1 MIVTQAQKLG
11 LIQANKLQQVL
22 NLPRP
27 IKTTTANIV
36 IKPAQKVS
44 PTSSPTSKPK
54 TLTSQ
59 SKLFLSQP
67 TMVGNTLITKTISS
81 TQPNK
86 LMLPVKLTT
95 SAAAEVTGT
104 NSATVP
110 SSQLQAIN
118 IPGKGVQCLQTCI

>member
-1 MIVTQAQKLG
+1 MIVTQAQKIG

-44 PTSSPTSKPK
+44 PTSPPTSKPK
-54 TLTSQ
+54 ASQ

-81 TQPNK
+81 PQQNK
-86 LMLPVKLTT
+86 LMLPVKLTS

-104 NSATVP
+104 SSATVS

-118 IPGKGVQCLQTCI
+118 IPGKGVQCLQTYI